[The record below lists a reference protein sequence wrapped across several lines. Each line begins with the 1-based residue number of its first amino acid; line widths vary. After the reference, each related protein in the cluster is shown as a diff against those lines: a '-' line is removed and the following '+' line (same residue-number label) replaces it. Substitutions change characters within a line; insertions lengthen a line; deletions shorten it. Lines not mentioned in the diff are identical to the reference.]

1 MRRFLGKVVRFD
13 RIPQGGAFFCPRGVQ
28 DFPQGGAT
36 PVEGGATPHRVRLG
50 LMKNRVHIV
59 WQSGN
64 MCSITSFSSDSI
76 TFFVDRWR
84 AENENNVYF
93 HSLLNSDN
101 TLSWERVFEME
112 DTSLD
117 RIKLA
122 FLSAPL
128 FEGKTFWDVENKL
141 AWLEEGKP
149 LHKRP

>member
-1 MRRFLGKVVRFD
+1 MINGRLEQFLDTGWYSESTLFYND
-13 RIPQGGAFFCPRGVQ
+13 YIYWCEA
-28 DFPQGGAT
+28 
-36 PVEGGATPHRVRLG
+36 
-50 LMKNRVHIV
+50 
-59 WQSGN
+59 QS
-64 MCSITSFSSDSI
+64 SFSSDSI

>member
-1 MRRFLGKVVRFD
+1 MDVSPKQKMQEYITKQKILGGVWIMINGRLEQFLDTGWYSESTLFYND
-13 RIPQGGAFFCPRGVQ
+13 YIYWCEA
-28 DFPQGGAT
+28 
-36 PVEGGATPHRVRLG
+36 
-50 LMKNRVHIV
+50 
-59 WQSGN
+59 QS
-64 MCSITSFSSDSI
+64 SSSSDSI

-128 FEGKTFWDVENKL
+128 FEGKSFWDVENKL

-149 LHKRP
+149 LHKCP